1 LLLSERKSQRERKAQ
16 QRASCIEFGWVFASP
31 LGKPLMGIRQQ
42 YQKCARTNIHAIYYL
57 SF

>member
-42 YQKCARTNIHAIYYL
+42 YR
-57 SF
+57 F